1 MATTF
6 FQHFNLKQI
15 LMFLAGCGLFFFMTA
30 VCSAQ
35 YDGFTEPFRTI
46 ELASDETGLIEQLL
60 VKEGES
66 IEKDGPIARLSSDLQ
81 QVQFELATHLAQTN
95 SGMIAAE
102 QTLAK
107 RQAIY
112 DQIVG
117 LRSRNHANE
126 NEVTR
131 AGMEL
136 GLATSKLQSARDE
149 HIAREIEQRRALK
162 QLEKRTI
169 VAPFAGVIAKIH
181 HKEGE
186 YLSPLRPEIVT
197 LVEIDCLYATFN
209 IPSSE
214 ISELKIGDSHIL
226 DMGNRRTVKA
236 EVHSIGVETDAESGT
251 VRIKL
256 LINNADHALRSGE
269 ACIWNL

>member
-6 FQHFNLKQI
+6 FPQFNLKQI
-15 LMFLAGCGLFFFMTA
+15 LLFLTVCGLFLFLSA
-30 VCSAQ
+30 VSFSQ

-46 ELASDETGLIEQLL
+46 ELASDETGLIEQLM
-60 VKEGES
+60 VDEGEA
-66 IEKDGPIARLSSDLQ
+66 IEKDGAIARLSSDLQ
-81 QVQFELATHLAQTN
+81 QVQFELASHLAQSN
-95 SGMIAAE
+95 SGIIAAE

-112 DQIVG
+112 DQLVD
-117 LRSRNHANE
+117 LRRKNHANE

-131 AGMEL
+131 AALEL
-136 GLATSKLQSARDE
+136 DLAISKLQSANDE
-149 HIAREIEQRRALK
+149 HVAREIEQRRALK

-169 VAPFAGVIAKIH
+169 AAPFAGVISKIH

-197 LVEIDCLYATFN
+197 LVEIDRLYATFN

-214 ISELKIGDSHIL
+214 VSNLKIGDIHTL
-226 DMGNRRTVKA
+226 DMGNGRTIKA
-236 EVHSIGVETDAESGT
+236 EVNSIGVQTDAESGT

-256 LINNADHALRSGE
+256 LIDNSDRNLRSGE